1 MLAGVLPVISKL
13 PVISQKTSF
22 MTLLDDTILMRYS
35 MRVSSVMN
43 ILGNKGYLQSLFLVS
58 SKCCSKGVHL
68 LKKHLK
74 GTFADIYLVMRTLK
88 GVSEGVSI
96 ISFIK
101 RHSCQHMEISPLICG
116 AKQLAGFYMVATL
129 AV

>member
-1 MLAGVLPVISKL
+1 
-13 PVISQKTSF
+13 
-22 MTLLDDTILMRYS
+22 

-43 ILGNKGYLQSLFLVS
+43 ILGNKGYLESLFLVS

-101 RHSCQHMEISPLICG
+101 RHSCQHMEISPLIWR